1 MAREIHPLRAR
12 EEATTHEA
20 GVRGQGREGGGREE
34 EEEKRGE
41 GRGKEKATVYRYG
54 VVSSVITL
62 EAATA
67 LK

>member
-1 MAREIHPLRAR
+1 MKRLPHRRLGSE
-12 EEATTHEA
+12 
-20 GVRGQGREGGGREE
+20 VKGGREE
-34 EEEKRGE
+34 GGREDEGEKRGE

-54 VVSSVITL
+54 VMSSVITL

>member
-1 MAREIHPLRAR
+1 MRLGSE
-12 EEATTHEA
+12 
-20 GVRGQGREGGGREE
+20 VKGGREE
-34 EEEKRGE
+34 RERKRKRKGEKGE
-41 GRGKEKATVYRYG
+41 GRRRQQSIYRYG

>member
-1 MAREIHPLRAR
+1 MKRPLHMRLGS
-12 EEATTHEA
+12 E
-20 GVRGQGREGGGREE
+20 VKGGREE
-34 EEEKRGE
+34 GGREDEGEKRGE

-54 VVSSVITL
+54 VVSSVMIL